1 MGAYVSRHVLT
12 VDRDN
17 GYRTISDALLDAR
30 NGTVISVLPGRY
42 MESLTVT
49 QVVTIAA
56 SEPRGSVEIVARQGS
71 VVRLAADAV
80 KLTGLV
86 LRGQHDE
93 LPTLDV
99 ARGQAAVEDCEIIG
113 SAWTAVIAHSSGSLA
128 MRGCRVTNPAG
139 AGIVLTSPAQSTI
152 EDCLVEHVET
162 SAVVIAD
169 RGNPTV
175 RDCTLRHAKGNGVCA
190 NGQAQGAIHHCDI
203 SFTDRPGIA
212 LEEDS
217 STKIVDTKV
226 HDAFSG
232 VYVSSHSSPVLEEC
246 RVTNTTAD
254 GIIVADGADPVVRR
268 CRTARTGGAGVRVSG
283 RARGSFEECEVA
295 ESAAAG
301 IHVDEASGPTFIRTV
316 VRGGSTGLLID
327 DGATAEFDRLE
338 VRDVAGTGVRVSGA
352 ANPLLRRA
360 TVDGCQGHGVEITGN
375 GRGRLEDCEVREP
388 ARAGLAIS
396 EGGSPYVSTLRVH
409 RAGETGVLVDPGGVG
424 SLRDCEI
431 SESRGNGV
439 AVGDG
444 GELVLSRSKVWR
456 SGGHGVLVEAG
467 GRAKLT
473 ADQVIANDRDGV
485 RIESSDSVSLV
496 DCTATDNRG
505 SGLRVTVPSARISVE
520 NLMSAGNAVPDTDGS
535 VATVEA
541 VTDTASGEVG
551 QEDGG
556 ERAAPLAKLEALV
569 GLTAV
574 KHQVKTLV
582 NLNKMARRRQ
592 EAGMIAPPTSR
603 HLVFAGPP
611 GTGKTT
617 VARLYGSILAE
628 LGVLREG
635 HLVEVARADLV
646 AQIVG
651 GTAIKTT
658 ETFNRALGGVL
669 FIDEA
674 YTLSTQSRGT
684 GPDFGRE
691 AIDTLVKL
699 MEDHRDDLVVV
710 AAGYSREMDAF
721 LQSNPGLASR
731 FTRTVEFE
739 NYSTDELV
747 TIVEQ
752 MCAAHQYHVPEQ
764 TRIALSAHFGDIERG
779 EDFGNG
785 RAARKV
791 FEEMVDRQAF
801 RLANEAEVDD
811 QSLSMLLPQ
820 DVPGGERAVSA
831 GDEADVSALRQRLD
845 SMIGLSGV
853 KDAINDLVN
862 LITTARRRR
871 QAGLPTPAISN
882 HLVFAGAPGTG
893 KTTVARLY
901 GELLAALGVLRKGH
915 LVEVAR
921 ADLVG
926 RYIGHT
932 AHLTREAFESA
943 RGGVL
948 FIDEAYALTPTGG
961 SNGDFG
967 QEAVDTLVK
976 LMEDHRDDT
985 VVIVAGYSAEMRTFL
1000 ASNTGLASRFSR
1012 HIEFENYS
1020 SDDLVTIVHRMASA
1034 NGYECAPE
1042 TVTALRDHFNAV
1054 RRDETFG
1061 NARYARQ
1068 VMETMMTRQ
1077 AGRLNNV
1084 GAPTI
1089 EDLRLLRPAD
1099 VPAVV

>member
-1 MGAYVSRHVLT
+1 MSRHVLT

-17 GYRTISDALLDAR
+17 GYRTISAALQDAR

-42 MESLTVT
+42 DESLVVT
-49 QVVTIAA
+49 KVVTIAA
-56 SEPRGSVEIVARQGS
+56 SDPRGSVEIVARQGS

-86 LRGQHDE
+86 LRGQHEE
-93 LPTLDV
+93 LPALDV

-113 SAWTAVIAHSSGSLA
+113 AAWTAVLAHASGSLA

-139 AGIVLTSPAQSTI
+139 AGIVVTSSAATTI
-152 EDCLVEHVET
+152 EDCVVEHVET
-162 SAVVIAD
+162 SAVVIAE
-169 RGNPTV
+169 RGNPMV

-190 NGQAQGAIHHCDI
+190 NGQAQGTIQHCDI
-203 SFTDRPGIA
+203 SSTDRPGIA
-212 LEEDS
+212 LEGDS
-217 STKIVDTKV
+217 ATKVVDTTV
-226 HDAFSG
+226 RDTASG
-232 VYVSSHSSPVLEEC
+232 IFVSTQSSPVLEEC
-246 RVTNTTAD
+246 RVANTIGD
-254 GIIVADGADPVVRR
+254 GITVAGGADPVLRR
-268 CRTARTGGAGVRVSG
+268 CRTARTGGVGVRVTG
-283 RARGSFEECEVA
+283 RSRGSFEECEVA
-295 ESAAAG
+295 DATGPG
-301 IHVDEASGPTFIRTV
+301 IHVGEASGPSFTRTT
-316 VRGGSTGLLID
+316 VRGGASVGLLVTG
-327 DGATAEFDRLE
+327 GATAEFDRLE
-338 VRDVAGTGVRVSGA
+338 IRDVAGHGVLVEDA

-360 TVDGCQGHGVEITGN
+360 TLDGCAGHGVEVTGN

-388 ARAGLAIS
+388 GQAGLSVS
-396 EGGSPYVSTLRVH
+396 EGGSPYVSSLRVH
-409 RAGETGVLVDPGGVG
+409 QSGKSGVLIGPGGVG
-424 SLRDCEI
+424 SLRDCDI
-431 SESRGNGV
+431 GESGEDGV
-439 AVGDG
+439 LVADG
-444 GELVLSRSKVWR
+444 GELMLSRSAVRR
-456 SGGHGVLVEAG
+456 SRGHGIHVSAG
-467 GRAKLT
+467 ARAKLT
-473 ADQVIANDRDGV
+473 NDNVSGNERDGV
-485 RIESSDSVSLV
+485 RVDSADAVSVV
-496 DCTATDNRG
+496 DCTTSDNKG
-505 SGLRVTVPSARISVE
+505 SGLRVTVPSARMSAE
-520 NLMSAGNAVPDTDGS
+520 NLTSNGNGSPDTDGS
-535 VATVEA
+535 TATTEA
-541 VTDTASGEVG
+541 VADPAEPRPRPE
-551 QEDGG
+551 EDGDEG
-556 ERAAPLAKLEALV
+556 APLARLDALV

-603 HLVFAGPP
+603 HLIFAGPP

-617 VARLYGSILAE
+617 VARLYGSILAD
-628 LGVLREG
+628 LGVLRDG

-658 ETFNRALGGVL
+658 ETFTKALGGVL

-674 YTLSTQSRGT
+674 YTLTAQSRGS

-691 AIDTLVKL
+691 AVDTLVKL

-710 AAGYSREMDAF
+710 AAGYSREMTAF

-731 FTRTVEFE
+731 FTRTIEFE
-739 NYSTDELV
+739 NYTVDELV
-747 TIVEQ
+747 TIAER
-752 MCAAHQYHVPEQ
+752 MCAAHQYQVPEE
-764 TRIALSAHFGDIERG
+764 TRSSLAVHFGQMTRD

-801 RLANEAEVDD
+801 RLANEPEADD
-811 QSLSMLLPQ
+811 QSLSLLLPA
-820 DVPGGERAVSA
+820 DVPGGAPGA
-831 GDEADVSALRQRLD
+831 GQNGDEAGLAALRQRLD
-845 SMIGLSGV
+845 SMIGLPGV

-862 LITTARRRR
+862 LIATARHRR
-871 QAGLPTPAISN
+871 QAGLPVPTISN

-926 RYIGHT
+926 RYVGHT

-948 FIDEAYALTPTGG
+948 FIDEAYALTPTGATG
-961 SNGDFG
+961 GDFG

-985 VVIVAGYSAEMRTFL
+985 VVIVAGYSAEMRSFL

-1012 HIEFENYS
+1012 HIEFEDYTT
-1020 SDDLVTIVHRMASA
+1020 DDLVTIAHRMATG

-1042 TVTALRDHFNAV
+1042 TMVALREHFAAV
-1054 RRDETFG
+1054 HRDATFG

-1068 VMETMMTRQ
+1068 VLETMMTRQ
-1077 AGRLNNV
+1077 AGRLSTT
-1084 GAPTI
+1084 GAPTVH
-1089 EDLRLLRPAD
+1089 DLRLLLPAD
-1099 VPAVV
+1099 LP

>member
-1 MGAYVSRHVLT
+1 MSRHVLT
-12 VDRDN
+12 VDRDQ
-17 GYRTISDALLDAR
+17 GYRTISAALQDAR

-42 MESLTVT
+42 DESLVVT
-49 QVVTIAA
+49 KVVTIAA
-56 SEPRGSVEIVARQGS
+56 SDARGTVEVVARQGS
-71 VVRLAADAV
+71 AVQLAAEAV

-86 LRGQHDE
+86 LRGQHEE
-93 LPTLDV
+93 LPAVDI

-113 SAWTAVIAHSSGSLA
+113 AAWTAVLARNSGSLA
-128 MRGCRVTNPAG
+128 MRGCRVTNPGG
-139 AGIVLTSPAQSTI
+139 AGIVVTSPAPSTI
-152 EDCLVEHVET
+152 EDCVVEHVRT
-162 SAVVIAD
+162 SAVVIAE
-169 RGNPTV
+169 RGNPMV

-190 NGQAQGAIHHCDI
+190 NGQAQGTIQHCDI
-203 SFTDRPGIA
+203 SSTDRPGIA

-217 STKIVDTKV
+217 ATKV
-226 HDAFSG
+226 LDTTVRDTASG
-232 VYVSSHSSPVLEEC
+232 VFISTHSSPVLEEC
-246 RVTNTTAD
+246 RTTNTTGD
-254 GIIVADGADPVVRR
+254 GITVADGADPVLRR
-268 CRTARTGGAGVRVSG
+268 CRTAKTGGAGVRVTG
-283 RARGSFEECEVA
+283 RSRGTFEDCEVSDA
-295 ESAAAG
+295 TGPG
-301 IHVDEASGPTFIRTV
+301 IHVDEASGPTFSRTT
-316 VRGGSTGLLID
+316 VRGGAAEGLVVT

-338 VRDVAGTGVRVSGA
+338 IRDVAGDGVLVRAA

-360 TVDGCQGHGVEITGN
+360 TLNACRGNGIEVTGN
-375 GRGRLEDCEVREP
+375 GRGRVEDCEVRD
-388 ARAGLAIS
+388 AGKAGLSVS

-409 RAGETGVLVDPGGVG
+409 QSKRSAVLIGPGGVG

-431 SESRGNGV
+431 GEAGEDGV
-439 AVGDG
+439 LVRDG
-444 GELVLSRSKVWR
+444 GELMLSRSSVRR
-456 SGGHGVLVEAG
+456 SRGHGVLVEAG
-467 GRAKLT
+467 ARAKLT
-473 ADQVIANDRDGV
+473 ADEVSGNRRDGV
-485 RIESSDSVSLV
+485 RIESAEPVSLV
-496 DCTATDNRG
+496 DCAVSDNTG
-505 SGLRVTVPSARISVE
+505 GGLRTTVPTTRLSVE
-520 NLMSAGNAVPDTDGS
+520 NLISKANGAPDTDGTTA
-535 VATVEA
+535 ATAEVTA
-541 VTDTASGEVG
+541 VTEPGEAPQSAESESG
-551 QEDGG
+551 
-556 ERAAPLAKLEALV
+556 PLARLEELV
-569 GLTAV
+569 GLGGV

-582 NLNKMARRRQ
+582 NLNKMARRREQ
-592 EAGMIAPPTSR
+592 AGMVAPPTSR
-603 HLVFAGPP
+603 HLIFAGPP

-658 ETFNRALGGVL
+658 ETFTKALGGVL

-674 YTLSTQSRGT
+674 YTLSAQNKGS

-699 MEDHRDDLVVV
+699 MEDHRDELVVV
-710 AAGYSREMDAF
+710 AAGYSQEMSSF

-731 FTRTVEFE
+731 FTRTIEFE

-747 TIVEQ
+747 TIVEK
-752 MCAAHQYHVPEQ
+752 MCTAHQYQVPED
-764 TRIALSAHFGDIERG
+764 TRNALSVHFGQMERG

-785 RAARKV
+785 RTARKV

-801 RLANEAEVDD
+801 RLASDADADD
-811 QSLSMLLPQ
+811 QSLSLLLAA
-820 DVPGGERAVSA
+820 DVPGDAGKAGQGGDDGELTV
-831 GDEADVSALRQRLD
+831 LRTKLD
-845 SMIGLSGV
+845 SMIGLTGV

-862 LITTARRRR
+862 LISTARQRR
-871 QAGLPTPAISN
+871 QAGLPVPAISN

-926 RYIGHT
+926 RYVGHT

-948 FIDEAYALTPTGG
+948 FIDEAYALTPEGATG
-961 SNGDFG
+961 GDFG

-985 VVIVAGYSAEMRTFL
+985 VVIVAGYSAAMRSFL
-1000 ASNTGLASRFSR
+1000 ASNAGLASRFSR

-1020 SDDLVTIVHRMASA
+1020 TDDLVTIVHRMASS

-1042 TVTALRDHFNAV
+1042 TVIALRRHFAGV
-1054 RRDETFG
+1054 ERDETFG

-1068 VMETMMTRQ
+1068 VLEIMMTRQ
-1077 AGRLNNV
+1077 AGRLSTT

-1089 EDLRLLRPAD
+1089 ADLRLLSPAD
-1099 VPAVV
+1099 LP

>member
-1 MGAYVSRHVLT
+1 MSRHVLT
-12 VDRDN
+12 VDRDS
-17 GYRTISDALLDAR
+17 GYRTISAALLDAR

-42 MESLTVT
+42 DESLEVT
-49 QVVTIAA
+49 KVVTIAA
-56 SEPRGSVEIVARQGS
+56 SDARGSVEVVSRQGS
-71 VVRLAADAV
+71 VLRLAAEAV
-80 KLTGLV
+80 KITGLV
-86 LRGQHDE
+86 LRGQHED
-93 LPTLDV
+93 LPAVDI

-113 SAWTAVIAHSSGSLA
+113 AAWTAVLARNSGSLA

-139 AGIVLTSPAQSTI
+139 AGIVVTSPAPSTI
-152 EDCLVEHVET
+152 EDCVIEHVHT
-162 SAVVIAD
+162 SAVVIAE
-169 RGNPTV
+169 RGNPVV

-190 NGQAQGAIHHCDI
+190 NGQAQGTIAHCDI
-203 SFTDRPGIA
+203 SATERPGIA

-217 STKIVDTKV
+217 ATRVLDTTV
-226 HDAFSG
+226 RDTASG
-232 VYVSSHSSPVLEEC
+232 VFISTHASPVLEEC
-246 RVTNTTAD
+246 RITSTTGD
-254 GIIVADGADPVVRR
+254 GITVAEGADPVLRR
-268 CRTARTGGAGVRVSG
+268 CRTTRTGGAGIRVTG
-283 RARGSFEECEVA
+283 RSRGSFEECEVA
-295 ESAAAG
+295 EAGGAG
-301 IHVDEASGPTFIRTV
+301 IQVDEASGPSFTRTT
-316 VRGGSTGLLID
+316 VRGGKSVGLLVT

-338 VRDVAGTGVRVSGA
+338 IRDTAGPGVQVAAA

-360 TVDGCQGHGVEITGN
+360 TLEGCRGNGIEVTGN
-375 GRGRLEDCEVREP
+375 GRGRLEDCEIRE
-388 ARAGLAIS
+388 AGQAGLSVS
-396 EGGSPYVSTLRVH
+396 EGGSPYVSSLRV
-409 RAGETGVLVDPGGVG
+409 RQSTGPGVLIGPGGVG

-431 SESRGNGV
+431 GESTSDGV
-439 AVGDG
+439 LVADG
-444 GELVLSRSKVWR
+444 GELVLSRSSVR
-456 SGGHGVLVEAG
+456 RCTGHGVHLSAG
-467 GRAKLT
+467 ARAKLT
-473 ADQVIANDRDGV
+473 ADDFSGNGRDGL
-485 RIESSDSVSLV
+485 RIDSADAVSVL
-496 DCTATDNRG
+496 DCTTADNTG
-505 SGLRVTVPSARISVE
+505 SGLRVTVPTTRLSVE
-520 NLMSAGNAVPDTDGS
+520 NLTSTGNRTPDTDGS
-535 VATVEA
+535 TAT
-541 VTDTASGEVG
+541 TTAEPTPA
-551 QEDGG
+551 QQTQQAEPDED
-556 ERAAPLAKLEALV
+556 APLAKLEALV

-592 EAGMIAPPTSR
+592 EAGLIAPPTSR
-603 HLVFAGPP
+603 HLIFAGPP

-658 ETFNRALGGVL
+658 ETFTKALGGVL

-674 YTLSTQSRGT
+674 YTLTAQGKGS

-691 AIDTLVKL
+691 AVDTLVKL

-710 AAGYSREMDAF
+710 AAGYHKEMDAF

-731 FTRTVEFE
+731 FTRTIEFE
-739 NYSTDELV
+739 NYTTDELV
-747 TIVEQ
+747 TIVQ
-752 MCAAHQYHVPEQ
+752 RMCGAHQYQVPEE
-764 TRIALSAHFGDIERG
+764 TRTTLSVHFGQMSRG

-801 RLANEAEVDD
+801 RLANETEADD
-811 QSLSMLLPQ
+811 QSLSLLLPA
-820 DVPGGERAVSA
+820 DVPGGADPGAPDDESTLA
-831 GDEADVSALRQRLD
+831 GLRQRLD
-845 SMIGLSGV
+845 SMIGLGGV
-853 KDAINDLVN
+853 KEAINDLVN
-862 LITTARRRR
+862 LIATARQRR
-871 QAGLPTPAISN
+871 QAGLPVPAISN

-932 AHLTREAFESA
+932 AHLTREAFTSA

-948 FIDEAYALTPTGG
+948 FIDEAYALTPVGG
-961 SNGDFG
+961 AGGDFG

-1012 HIEFENYS
+1012 HIEFANYS
-1020 SDDLVTIVHRMASA
+1020 TDDLVTIVHRMAGG

-1042 TVTALRDHFNAV
+1042 TITAV
-1054 RRDETFG
+1054 REHFAAVPRDETFG

-1068 VMETMMTRQ
+1068 VLETMMTRQ
-1077 AGRLNNV
+1077 AGRLS
-1084 GAPTI
+1084 GTSAPTVH
-1089 EDLRLLRPAD
+1089 DLRLLLPAD
-1099 VPAVV
+1099 LP